1 MDSLLPSADVLFE
14 HAACGL
20 VLTDADGL
28 ILRANAIVR
37 GWLGYEE
44 DELANKVRMP
54 ELLPMGARLFH
65 HTHCAPLLRAHGAV
79 SEIQLDLLTRR
90 QQRLPVLVNIVR
102 RRQAGRV
109 VEQWALFQ
117 SADRHA
123 YEADLLAACRSA
135 EAASAAHERAE
146 ARLQFL
152 NNQLAAADRRKDE
165 FLATLSH
172 ELRNPLA
179 PMRNALDVLQHSEGH
194 VNGHASGHAGAH
206 AADARLLQSFDRQL
220 RQLTRLVD
228 DLMEVSRIT
237 QGRMQLQRAP
247 VDLAALAQGAAQDLA
262 GALRAARH
270 TLRLDLPAA
279 PLLVDGDAT
288 RLLQVVVN
296 LLTNAIKY
304 TPDGGALALSLAE
317 TGGCAELRIR
327 DSGIGIPAP
336 DLEHVF
342 DMFAQLEPGLERASG
357 GLGIGLALVRGI
369 VDLHG
374 GSIHAASAGPG
385 LGSEFTVRLPLSI
398 ETPRAPA
405 GPAMPDRAEGAA
417 DGMRVLVVD
426 DNPDAAEALAMA
438 LELYGCQTLMAHTA
452 LSALALVPAFGPDAV
467 LLDIGLP
474 DLSGYELA
482 RRLRALPGGAG
493 LILIATTGWGQDRD
507 RQRALEA
514 GCDHH
519 LTKPVDVERLREVL
533 GQKSCAAG

>member
-1 MDSLLPSADVLFE
+1 MDSLLPSADALFE
-14 HAACGL
+14 QAACGL

-28 ILRANAIVR
+28 ILRANAVVR

-44 DELANKVRMP
+44 DELAGRVRMP

-65 HTHCAPLLRAHGAV
+65 HTHCAPLLRARGAV

-90 QQRLPVLVNIVR
+90 QERLPVLVNIVR
-102 RRQAGRV
+102 RQQAGRV
-109 VEQWALFQ
+109 VEQWALFE

-179 PMRNALDVLQHSEGH
+179 PMRNALDVLQHGEG
-194 VNGHASGHAGAH
+194 NASGQPGAH

-262 GALRAARH
+262 STLRAARH
-270 TLRLDLPAA
+270 MLRLDLPAA

-304 TPDGGALALSLAE
+304 TPDGGALALSLTEA
-317 TGGCAELRIR
+317 GGCAELRIR
-327 DSGIGIPAP
+327 DSGIGIPAA
-336 DLEHVF
+336 DLENVF
-342 DMFAQLEPGLERASG
+342 DMFAQLEPGLERARG

-398 ETPRAPA
+398 DTPCAPA
-405 GPAMPDRAEGAA
+405 APDAPEAIA

-426 DNPDAAEALAMA
+426 DNADAAEALAMA
-438 LELYGCQTLMAHTA
+438 LELYGCQTRMAHTA
-452 LSALALVPAFGPDAV
+452 LSALAIVPAFGPDAV

-474 DLSGYELA
+474 DLNGYELA
-482 RRLRALPGGAG
+482 RRLRDLPGGAG
-493 LILIATTGWGQDRD
+493 LTLIATTGWGQDRD

-519 LTKPVDVERLREVL
+519 LTKPVDMERLREVL
-533 GQKSCAAG
+533 GQRSCA